1 MMVGRSIG
9 TVIFQKRCQRLAPSS
24 MAASC
29 MSDGIDCS
37 AARYITMYQ
46 PRPRHRVTNMTAN
59 RARLSF
65 VSQPT
70 GAFTS
75 FRVIIT

>member
-9 TVIFQKRCQRLAPSS
+9 TVIFQKRCQRLAPSR

-29 MSDGIDCS
+29 MSAGTACS

-46 PRPRHRVTNMTAN
+46 PRPRHSVTNMMAN
-59 RARLSF
+59 SARLSLE
-65 VSQPT
+65 SQPT
-70 GAFTS
+70 GAPTNWS
-75 FRVIIT
+75 VIST